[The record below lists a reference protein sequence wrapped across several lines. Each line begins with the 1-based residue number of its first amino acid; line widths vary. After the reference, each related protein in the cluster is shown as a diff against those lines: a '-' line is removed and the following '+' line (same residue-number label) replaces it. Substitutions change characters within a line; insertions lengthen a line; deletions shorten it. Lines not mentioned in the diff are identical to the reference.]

1 MGSSDNRSR
10 IGIDVG
16 GTRIK
21 VAEVQGNKV
30 VRSESVDTPAR
41 EGPVKVMDTIAA
53 AVKRIASAPKE
64 IGMAIPGEVDPRGK
78 VWRLPN
84 IPGFEGFEIGGELS
98 RRTGARVVVEND
110 ATTAA
115 YGEAL
120 YGHGQKYESFLL
132 VTLGTGVGGGLVIGK
147 KLVRGAHGFGAE
159 VGHMTV
165 DPSPTAPPCAC
176 GNTGCLEAFAGTRA
190 LLDAFRRAGGTATE
204 VRDVADSAHRGEP
217 GGKAAFATLTWALAI
232 TLNSIQN
239 LLDLDAIVFSGG
251 VSKSFDLIEA
261 PLRAAM
267 RARRYAEPLSE
278 VPLLVSDF
286 GDLAGVVGAAYLPD
300 LDEKKTSGGA

>member
-1 MGSSDNRSR
+1 MSTEAGSR

-21 VAEVQGNKV
+21 VAEVRGNSVLK
-30 VRSESVDTPAR
+30 SESVETPADK
-41 EGPVKVMDTIAA
+41 GPVAVMDAIAG
-53 AVKRIASAPKE
+53 AVKRIASAPSE
-64 IGMAIPGEVDPRGK
+64 IGMAIPGEVDPSGK

-84 IPGFEGFEIGGELS
+84 IPGFEGFQIGGELAK
-98 RRTGARVVVEND
+98 RTGARVVVEND

-120 YGHGQKYESFLL
+120 FGHGQQYSSFLL
-132 VTLGTGVGGGLVIGK
+132 VTLGTGVGGGLVMNK

-159 VGHMTV
+159 IGHMTV
-165 DPSPTAPPCAC
+165 DPSPGAPACAC

-190 LLDAFRRAGGTATE
+190 LLETFRAGGGTAHE
-204 VRDVADSAHRGEP
+204 VKDVADSAHRGEA
-217 GGKAAFATLTWALAI
+217 GGKAAFARLTWALGV

-251 VSKSFDLIEA
+251 VSKSFDLVEA
-261 PLRAAM
+261 PLRAEL
-267 RARRYAEPLSE
+267 RKRRYAEPLSE
-278 VPLLVSDF
+278 LPLVVSDF
-286 GDLAGVVGAAYLPD
+286 GELAGVVGAAYLPK
-300 LDEKKTSGGA
+300 LDETSV